1 MTGGQPEQ
9 PTTVAMSLV
18 RCLQRNGDWSPILST
33 LAAGHIR
40 EVLSLVA
47 EFDSELL
54 LQLTEELLLEFRSTP
69 G

>member
-1 MTGGQPEQ
+1 
-9 PTTVAMSLV
+9 MSLV

-33 LAAGHIR
+33 LAAGEVR
-40 EVLSLVA
+40 EVLGLVA